1 MDSECEQE
9 KHVMTLT
16 PLARG
21 QDVQPILQVKDLY
34 KRFGGL
40 VAVDH
45 VSLDIYPGEVV
56 GLLGDNGAGKS
67 TLIKMISGVYKS
79 DGGQILL
86 NNEVVSFST
95 PMEARRRGIETIYQ
109 DLALCENLDASANIF
124 LGRERMRRQ
133 LGIFKVLARSYMLSE
148 SRQILDQLDIRIP
161 ELRNPIR
168 QLSGGQR
175 QAVSIARAVYWN
187 AHLMIMDEPTAALG
201 VPEQLK
207 VLELIRT
214 LRNQGVPVILISHN
228 MQDVFAV
235 ADRVIVMR
243 RGSKA
248 GERRISE
255 TNENEVV
262 GLMVGAE
269 YTQVI
274 KQLHDAPQVHLTTH
288 DEGETDIK

>member
-1 MDSECEQE
+1 M
-9 KHVMTLT
+9 
-16 PLARG
+16 A
-21 QDVQPILQVKDLY
+21 DVQPILQVKDLY
-34 KRFGGL
+34 KHFGGL

-45 VSLDIYPGEVV
+45 VSLDIHPGEVV
-56 GLLGDNGAGKS
+56 GLVGDNGAGKS
-67 TLIKMISGVYKS
+67 TLIKMISGAYKP

-86 NNEVVSFST
+86 NGEAVSFST
-95 PMEARRRGIETIYQ
+95 PLEARRRGIETIYQ

-124 LGRERMRRQ
+124 LGREKMRHQ
-133 LGIFKVLARSYMLSE
+133 LGIFRVLDRSFMLRE
-148 SRQILDQLDIRIP
+148 SRQVLDQLDIRIP
-161 ELRNPIR
+161 ELRHPIR

-175 QAVSIARAVYWN
+175 QAVSIARAVYWK

-228 MQDVFAV
+228 MLDVFAV

-248 GERRISE
+248 GERKISE
-255 TNENEVV
+255 TDENEVV

-274 KQLHDAPQVHLTTH
+274 KKIHDTPEEVQIRSH
-288 DEGETDIK
+288 DESEKDIG

>member
-1 MDSECEQE
+1 M
-9 KHVMTLT
+9 K
-16 PLARG
+16 A
-21 QDVQPILQVKDLY
+21 DVQPILQVKEIY

-45 VSLDIYPGEVV
+45 VSLDIYPGEVI
-56 GLLGDNGAGKS
+56 GLLEDKGAGKS
-67 TLIKMISGVYKS
+67 THIKMIYGAYKPD
-79 DGGQILL
+79 DGHILL
-86 NNEVVSFST
+86 DGQVVSFAT
-95 PMEARRRGIETIYQ
+95 PLEARRRGIETIYQ

-124 LGRERMRRQ
+124 LGREKMRHQ
-133 LGIFKVLARSYMLSE
+133 LGIFSVLDRSFMLRE
-148 SRQILDQLDIRIP
+148 SRQVLDQLDIRIP

-168 QLSGGQR
+168 QLAGGQR

-187 AHLMIMDEPTAALG
+187 ASLMIMDEPTAALG

-214 LRNQGVPVILISHN
+214 LRTQGVPVLLISHN

-248 GERRISE
+248 GEVRISE

-269 YTQVI
+269 YTREI
-274 KQLHDAPQVHLTTH
+274 KQLQDAPEEVHITTH
-288 DEGETDIK
+288 DENAKDFT

>member
-1 MDSECEQE
+1 MADI
-9 KHVMTLT
+9 
-16 PLARG
+16 R
-21 QDVQPILQVKDLY
+21 PILQARDLY

-45 VSLDIYPGEVV
+45 VSLDIYPGEVI

-67 TLIKMISGVYKS
+67 TLIKMISGVYKP

-86 NNEVVSFST
+86 DGATVSFST
-95 PMEARRRGIETIYQ
+95 PLEARRRGIETIYQ

-124 LGRERMRRQ
+124 LGREKMRRQ
-133 LGIFKVLARSYMLSE
+133 LGIFRVLDRSYMLRE
-148 SRQILDQLDIRIP
+148 SRQVLDQLDIRIP

-214 LRNQGVPVILISHN
+214 LRKQGVPVILISHN

-235 ADRVIVMR
+235 ADRLIVMR

-274 KQLHDAPQVHLTTH
+274 KQIHDTPEEVHITTH
-288 DEGETDIK
+288 DESEKDQN

>member
-1 MDSECEQE
+1 M
-9 KHVMTLT
+9 K
-16 PLARG
+16 A
-21 QDVQPILQVKDLY
+21 DVQPILQVKELY

-45 VSLDIYPGEVV
+45 VSLDIYLGEVV
-56 GLLGDNGAGKS
+56 GLLEDNGAGKS
-67 TLIKMISGVYKS
+67 TLIKMISGAYKP

-86 NNEVVSFST
+86 NGEVVSFAT
-95 PMEARRRGIETIYQ
+95 PLEARRRGIETIYQ

-124 LGRERMRRQ
+124 LGRDRMRHQ
-133 LGIFKVLARSYMLSE
+133 LGILRVLDRPYMLRE
-148 SRQILDQLDIRIP
+148 SRQVLDQLDIRIP

-175 QAVSIARAVYWN
+175 QAVSIARAVYGN
-187 AHLMIMDEPTAALG
+187 ASLMVMDEPTAALG

-214 LRNQGVPVILISHN
+214 LRHRGVPVILISHN

-248 GERRISE
+248 GERKVSE

-274 KQLHDAPQVHLTTH
+274 KQIHDVPEEVHLTAH
-288 DEGETDIK
+288 EESEKDIR

>member
-1 MDSECEQE
+1 M
-9 KHVMTLT
+9 K
-16 PLARG
+16 A
-21 QDVQPILQVKDLY
+21 DVQPIIQVKDLY

-45 VSLDIYPGEVV
+45 VSLDIHPGEVV

-67 TLIKMISGVYKS
+67 TLIKMISGAYKP

-86 NNEVVSFST
+86 DGQSVSFAT
-95 PMEARRRGIETIYQ
+95 PLEARRRGIETIYQ

-124 LGRERMRRQ
+124 LGRERMRHQ
-133 LGIFKVLARSYMLSE
+133 LGILRVLHRSFMLRE
-148 SRQILDQLDIRIP
+148 SRQVLDQLDIRIP

-175 QAVSIARAVYWN
+175 QAVSIARAVYWK
-187 AHLMIMDEPTAALG
+187 ARLMIMDEPTAALG

-214 LRNQGVPVILISHN
+214 LRDQDVPVILISHN

-248 GERRISE
+248 GERKVSE

-262 GLMVGAE
+262 SLMVGAE

-274 KQLHDAPQVHLTTH
+274 KQLHDAPDLHITTH
-288 DEGETDIK
+288 DESEKDVR

>member
-1 MDSECEQE
+1 
-9 KHVMTLT
+9 MTLA

-21 QDVQPILQVKDLY
+21 QDAQPILQVKGLY

-86 NNEVVSFST
+86 NNEAVSFST

-124 LGRERMRRQ
+124 LGREQMRRQ
-133 LGIFKVLARSYMLSE
+133 LGIFKVLARSYMLAE

-161 ELRNPIR
+161 DLRNPIR

-214 LRNQGVPVILISHN
+214 LRDQGVPVILISHN

-248 GERRISE
+248 GERRVSE
-255 TNENEVV
+255 TNESEVV

-274 KQLHDAPQVHLTTH
+274 KQLHDAPQVHITTH
-288 DEGETDIK
+288 DEGETDSSLRTE

>member
-1 MDSECEQE
+1 M
-9 KHVMTLT
+9 
-16 PLARG
+16 A
-21 QDVQPILQVKDLY
+21 DVRPILQIKELY

-45 VSLDIYPGEVV
+45 VSLDIYPGEVI

-67 TLIKMISGVYKS
+67 TLIKMISGVYKP

-86 NNEVVSFST
+86 NGEVVAFST
-95 PMEARRRGIETIYQ
+95 PLEARRRGIETIYQ

-124 LGRERMRRQ
+124 LGREIMRHQ
-133 LGIFKVLARSYMLSE
+133 LGIFRVLDRPYMFRE
-148 SRQILDQLDIRIP
+148 SRQVLDQLDIRIP
-161 ELRNPIR
+161 DLRHPIR

-187 AHLMIMDEPTAALG
+187 ASLMIMDEPTAALG

-214 LRNQGVPVILISHN
+214 LRKRDVPVILISHN

-248 GERRISE
+248 GERKTSE

-262 GLMVGAE
+262 SLMVGAE

-274 KQLHDAPQVHLTTH
+274 KQLQEAPEVHITQH
-288 DEGETDIK
+288 DESEQDIR

>member
-1 MDSECEQE
+1 
-9 KHVMTLT
+9 
-16 PLARG
+16 
-21 QDVQPILQVKDLY
+21 
-34 KRFGGL
+34 
-40 VAVDH
+40 
-45 VSLDIYPGEVV
+45 
-56 GLLGDNGAGKS
+56 NGAGKS
-67 TLIKMISGVYKS
+67 TLIKMISGAYKP

-86 NNEVVSFST
+86 NGEAVSFST
-95 PMEARRRGIETIYQ
+95 PLEARRRGIETIYQ
-109 DLALCENLDASANIF
+109 DLALCDNLDASANIF
-124 LGRERMRRQ
+124 LGRERMRHQ
-133 LGIFKVLARSYMLSE
+133 LGIFRVLDRPYMLRE
-148 SRQILDQLDIRIP
+148 SRQVLDQLDIRIP

-175 QAVSIARAVYWN
+175 QAVSIARAVYWK
-187 AHLMIMDEPTAALG
+187 ARLMIMDEPTAALG

-214 LRNQGVPVILISHN
+214 LRDQDVPVILISHN

-248 GERRISE
+248 GERKVSE

-262 GLMVGAE
+262 SLMVGAE

-274 KQLHDAPQVHLTTH
+274 KQLHDAPDLHITTH
-288 DEGETDIK
+288 DESEKDVR

>member
-1 MDSECEQE
+1 M
-9 KHVMTLT
+9 
-16 PLARG
+16 A
-21 QDVQPILQVKDLY
+21 DVQPILQVKDLY

-45 VSLDIYPGEVV
+45 VSLDIHPGEVV

-67 TLIKMISGVYKS
+67 TLIKMISGAYKP
-79 DGGQILL
+79 DGGHILL
-86 NNEVVSFST
+86 NGEAVSFAT
-95 PMEARRRGIETIYQ
+95 PLEARRRGIETIYQ

-124 LGRERMRRQ
+124 LGRERMRHQ
-133 LGIFKVLARSYMLSE
+133 LGFLRVLDRPFMLRQAR
-148 SRQILDQLDIRIP
+148 QVLDQLDIRIP
-161 ELRNPIR
+161 ELRSPIR

-214 LRNQGVPVILISHN
+214 LRHQGVPVILISHN

-248 GERRISE
+248 GEARISD
-255 TNENEVV
+255 TNENDVV
-262 GLMVGAE
+262 GMMVGAE
-269 YTQVI
+269 YKQVL
-274 KQLHDAPQVHLTTH
+274 KQIHDAPEEVHITTY
-288 DEGETDIK
+288 DENDKAFE

>member
-1 MDSECEQE
+1 M
-9 KHVMTLT
+9 
-16 PLARG
+16 A
-21 QDVQPILQVKDLY
+21 DVQPILQVKDLY

-45 VSLDIYPGEVV
+45 VSLDIHPGEVV

-67 TLIKMISGVYKS
+67 TLIKMISGAYKP

-86 NNEVVSFST
+86 NGEAVSFAT
-95 PMEARRRGIETIYQ
+95 PLEARRRGIETIYQ
-109 DLALCENLDASANIF
+109 DLALCDNLDAGANIF

-133 LGIFKVLARSYMLSE
+133 LGILRVLDRPYMLRE
-148 SRQILDQLDIRIP
+148 ARQVLDQLDIRIP
-161 ELRNPIR
+161 ELRTPIR

-175 QAVSIARAVYWN
+175 QAVSIARAVYWK

-228 MQDVFAV
+228 MLDVFAV

-243 RGSKA
+243 RGIKS

-269 YTQVI
+269 YTKVI
-274 KQLHDAPQVHLTTH
+274 KQIHDVPEGVHLTTH
-288 DEGETDIK
+288 DESEKDIR

>member
-1 MDSECEQE
+1 M
-9 KHVMTLT
+9 
-16 PLARG
+16 A
-21 QDVQPILQVKDLY
+21 DVRPILQVKDLY

-45 VSLDIYPGEVV
+45 VSLDIHPGEVI

-67 TLIKMISGVYKS
+67 TLIKMISGVYKP
-79 DGGQILL
+79 DGGQLLL
-86 NNEVVSFST
+86 NGEAVSFST
-95 PMEARRRGIETIYQ
+95 PLEARRRGIETIYQ
-109 DLALCENLDASANIF
+109 DLALCDNLDAGANIF
-124 LGRERMRRQ
+124 LGRERMRHQ
-133 LGIFKVLARSYMLSE
+133 LGIFRVLDRPYMLRE
-148 SRQILDQLDIRIP
+148 ARQVLDQLDIRIP
-161 ELRNPIR
+161 ELRTPIR

-214 LRNQGVPVILISHN
+214 LRNQGVPVLLISHN

-248 GERRISE
+248 GEVRISD

-269 YTQVI
+269 YKQVMEQI
-274 KQLHDAPQVHLTTH
+274 HDAPEEVHITTY
-288 DEGETDIK
+288 DENDKAFE

>member
-1 MDSECEQE
+1 M
-9 KHVMTLT
+9 
-16 PLARG
+16 A
-21 QDVQPILQVKDLY
+21 DVQPILQVKELY

-45 VSLDIYPGEVV
+45 VSLDIHPGEVV

-67 TLIKMISGVYKS
+67 TLIKMISGAYKP

-86 NNEVVSFST
+86 NGEAVSFST
-95 PMEARRRGIETIYQ
+95 PLEARRRGIETIYQ
-109 DLALCENLDASANIF
+109 DLALCDNLDAGANIF
-124 LGRERMRRQ
+124 LGRERMRHQ
-133 LGIFKVLARSYMLSE
+133 LGIFRVLDRPYMLRE
-148 SRQILDQLDIRIP
+148 SRQVLDQLDIRIP
-161 ELRNPIR
+161 ELRSPIR

-187 AHLMIMDEPTAALG
+187 ARLMIMDEPTAALG

-274 KQLHDAPQVHLTTH
+274 KKIHDAPEEVHITTH
-288 DEGETDIK
+288 DESEKDIG

>member
-1 MDSECEQE
+1 MQ
-9 KHVMTLT
+9 
-16 PLARG
+16 A
-21 QDVQPILQVKDLY
+21 DVQPILQVKEIY

-45 VSLDIYPGEVV
+45 VSLEIYPGEVV

-67 TLIKMISGVYKS
+67 TLIKMISGAYKP
-79 DGGQILL
+79 DGGHILL
-86 NNEVVSFST
+86 NGEAVSFAT
-95 PMEARRRGIETIYQ
+95 PLEARRRGIETIYQ

-124 LGRERMRRQ
+124 LGRERMRHQ
-133 LGIFKVLARSYMLSE
+133 LGFLRVLDRPFMLRQAR
-148 SRQILDQLDIRIP
+148 QVLDQLDIRIP
-161 ELRNPIR
+161 ELRSPIR

-175 QAVSIARAVYWN
+175 QAVSIARSVYWN
-187 AHLMIMDEPTAALG
+187 ASLMIMDEPTAALG

-243 RGSKA
+243 RGNKA
-248 GERRISE
+248 GERKTSE
-255 TNENEVV
+255 TNENEGV

-269 YTQVI
+269 AI
-274 KQLHDAPQVHLTTH
+274 K
-288 DEGETDIK
+288 

>member
-1 MDSECEQE
+1 M
-9 KHVMTLT
+9 
-16 PLARG
+16 A
-21 QDVQPILQVKDLY
+21 DVQAILQVKDLY

-45 VSLDIYPGEVV
+45 VSLDIHPGEVV

-67 TLIKMISGVYKS
+67 TLIKMISGAYKP

-86 NNEVVSFST
+86 NGEAVSFST
-95 PMEARRRGIETIYQ
+95 PLEARRRGIETIYQ
-109 DLALCENLDASANIF
+109 DLALCDNLDAGANIF

-133 LGIFKVLARSYMLSE
+133 LGIFSVLDRPYMLRE
-148 SRQILDQLDIRIP
+148 ARQVLDQLDIRIP
-161 ELRNPIR
+161 ELRTPIR

-175 QAVSIARAVYWN
+175 QAVSIARAVYWK

-228 MQDVFAV
+228 MLDVFAV

-243 RGSKA
+243 RGSKS

-269 YTQVI
+269 YTKVI
-274 KQLHDAPQVHLTTH
+274 KQIHDVPEGVHLTTH
-288 DEGETDIK
+288 DESEKDIR

>member
-1 MDSECEQE
+1 M
-9 KHVMTLT
+9 K
-16 PLARG
+16 A
-21 QDVQPILQVKDLY
+21 DVQPILQVKDIY

-67 TLIKMISGVYKS
+67 TLIKMVSGAYKP

-86 NNEVVSFST
+86 DGQAVSFTT
-95 PMEARRRGIETIYQ
+95 PLEARRRGIETIYQ

-124 LGRERMRRQ
+124 LGRERMRHQ
-133 LGIFKVLARSYMLSE
+133 LGILRVLHRSLMLRE
-148 SRQILDQLDIRIP
+148 SRQVLDQLDIRIP
-161 ELRNPIR
+161 ELRHPIR

-175 QAVSIARAVYWN
+175 QAVSIARAVYWK
-187 AHLMIMDEPTAALG
+187 ARLMIMDEPTAALG

-214 LRNQGVPVILISHN
+214 LRDQGVPVILISHN
-228 MQDVFAV
+228 LQDVFAV
-235 ADRVIVMR
+235 ADRAIVMR

-248 GERRISE
+248 GEVKISE

-269 YTQVI
+269 YTREI
-274 KQLHDAPQVHLTTH
+274 KQIHVAPEEVRITTH
-288 DEGETDIK
+288 DESEKDIS

>member
-1 MDSECEQE
+1 
-9 KHVMTLT
+9 MT
-16 PLARG
+16 A
-21 QDVQPILQVKDLY
+21 DVQPILQVKDLY
-34 KRFGGL
+34 KHFGGL

-45 VSLDIYPGEVV
+45 VSLDIHPGEVV

-67 TLIKMISGVYKS
+67 TLIKMISGVYKP
-79 DGGQILL
+79 DGGQVLL
-86 NNEVVSFST
+86 DGAAVSFTT
-95 PMEARRRGIETIYQ
+95 PLEARRHGIETIYQ

-124 LGRERMRRQ
+124 LGRERMRHQ
-133 LGIFKVLARSYMLSE
+133 LGIFRVLDRSYMLRE
-148 SRQILDQLDIRIP
+148 SRQVLDQLDIRIP
-161 ELRNPIR
+161 ELRHPIR

-228 MQDVFAV
+228 MLDVFAV

-248 GERRISE
+248 GERKISE

-274 KQLHDAPQVHLTTH
+274 KKIHDAPEEVHIRTH
-288 DEGETDIK
+288 DESE

>member
-1 MDSECEQE
+1 MGRERE
-9 KHVMTLT
+9 KDVMVN
-16 PLARG
+16 A
-21 QDVQPILQVKDLY
+21 QPVLQVKDLY

-45 VSLDIYPGEVV
+45 VSLDVYPGEVV

-67 TLIKMISGVYKS
+67 TLIKMISGAYRS

-86 NNEVVSFST
+86 NNEAVSFST

-133 LGIFKVLARSYMLSE
+133 LGVFKVLDRPYMQREARQVLN
-148 SRQILDQLDIRIP
+148 QLDIRIP

-214 LRNQGVPVILISHN
+214 LRTQGVPVILISHN

-248 GERRISE
+248 GERKVSE

-269 YTQVI
+269 YTQVL
-274 KQLHDAPQVHLTTH
+274 KQLHDAPEVHISRH
-288 DEGETDIK
+288 DEGESDIE

>member
-1 MDSECEQE
+1 M
-9 KHVMTLT
+9 
-16 PLARG
+16 A
-21 QDVQPILQVKDLY
+21 DVQPILQVKDLY

-45 VSLDIYPGEVV
+45 VSLDIHPGEVV

-67 TLIKMISGVYKS
+67 TLIKMISGAYKP
-79 DGGQILL
+79 DGGQLLL
-86 NNEVVSFST
+86 NGEAVSFAT
-95 PMEARRRGIETIYQ
+95 PLEARRRGIETIYQ

-124 LGRERMRRQ
+124 LGREKMRHQ
-133 LGIFKVLARSYMLSE
+133 LGIFRVLDRPYMLRE
-148 SRQILDQLDIRIP
+148 SRQVLDQLDIRIP
-161 ELRNPIR
+161 ELRSPIR

-187 AHLMIMDEPTAALG
+187 ARLMIMDEPTAALG

-235 ADRVIVMR
+235 ADRLIVMR
-243 RGSKA
+243 RGNKA
-248 GERRISE
+248 GERKVSE

-269 YTQVI
+269 YTHVI
-274 KQLHDAPQVHLTTH
+274 KKIHDAPEEVHITTH
-288 DEGETDIK
+288 DESEKDSG

>member
-1 MDSECEQE
+1 M
-9 KHVMTLT
+9 K
-16 PLARG
+16 A
-21 QDVQPILQVKDLY
+21 DVQPILQVKEIY

-67 TLIKMISGVYKS
+67 TLIKMISGAYKP

-86 NNEVVSFST
+86 DGQAVSFAT
-95 PMEARRRGIETIYQ
+95 PLEARRRGIETIYQ
-109 DLALCENLDASANIF
+109 DLALCDNLDAGANIF

-133 LGIFKVLARSYMLSE
+133 LGIFRVLDRPYMLRE
-148 SRQILDQLDIRIP
+148 ARQVLDQLDIRIP
-161 ELRNPIR
+161 ELRTPIR

-228 MQDVFAV
+228 MLDVFAV

-243 RGSKA
+243 RGSKS

-269 YTQVI
+269 YTKVI
-274 KQLHDAPQVHLTTH
+274 KQIHDMPEEVHLTAH
-288 DEGETDIK
+288 DESEKDIR